1 MQFHSS
7 PAVIIQDFTS
17 KSSFTTILRRFK
29 ESSASK
35 LKFKN
40 CNTVGLAD
48 MRQRFRF
55 SKEPFGF
62 SNCHRLATCNGAE
75 NDSELCGF
83 VMLLSKEI
91 RFCTR

>member
-1 MQFHSS
+1 MQSHSS
-7 PAVIIQDFTS
+7 PAGMIQNFTS
-17 KSSFTTILRRFK
+17 KSSFTTMLSKFK

-48 MRQRFRF
+48 KRQRFRF

-62 SNCHRLATCNGAE
+62 CSCHRSATCNGAE

-91 RFCTR
+91 